1 MNPHARTYDP
11 IRYRRGTRGFAAFV
25 TGLNGLILLG
35 LSLFATPSL
44 GLEQPAASWF
54 VILVGAGGVGHLV
67 AVVGL
72 VRGRAWSGLL
82 VAYLA
87 AAGVA
92 AAAFLALAAATGLAV
107 LGAEP
112 RTAVGFGIWMIG
124 SWLVATRFA
133 LEPFTYD
140 RPARFQARQ
149 RVAPPV
155 ADARPDTGVR
165 KARRSRPL
173 PAPRIIQPIPV
184 RMSLR
189 PISTPSA

>member
-124 SWLVATRFA
+124 S
-133 LEPFTYD
+133 
-140 RPARFQARQ
+140 
-149 RVAPPV
+149 
-155 ADARPDTGVR
+155 
-165 KARRSRPL
+165 
-173 PAPRIIQPIPV
+173 
-184 RMSLR
+184 
-189 PISTPSA
+189 